1 MNSNAQFAQR
11 LMGSI
16 ETSMQMVIFQLQIV
30 ANAMCQRSAFS
41 ASPALLSKVLDG
53 VKMLKLSTTIIHR
66 LCATPKSTLNVAM
79 YLRGSVR
86 SMLVGEPLWRIARKR
101 CLVLLAGLCLA
112 IATPAQATKDATKK
126 PSIDSLKLY
135 AHSRIIDW
143 KEMKCFDI
151 LITKESNWRVEA
163 INPNGNHFGLG
174 QMRNT
179 KYRNLDG
186 FRMIDWTLRYID
198 HRYSGQIC
206 NGALAHWRK
215 HGWH

>member
-1 MNSNAQFAQR
+1 M
-11 LMGSI
+11 
-16 ETSMQMVIFQLQIV
+16 
-30 ANAMCQRSAFS
+30 
-41 ASPALLSKVLDG
+41 K
-53 VKMLKLSTTIIHR
+53 KLSTDIIHR

-101 CLVLLAGLCLA
+101 CLVLLAALCFA
-112 IATPAQATKDATKK
+112 SATPAQATQDATKK
-126 PSIDSLKLY
+126 PSINSLKLY
-135 AHSRIIDW
+135 AHSRIVDW
-143 KEMKCFDI
+143 QEMKCFDI

-186 FRMIDWTLRYID
+186 YRMIDWTLRYIN
-198 HRYSGQIC
+198 HRYQGKIC

>member
-1 MNSNAQFAQR
+1 M
-11 LMGSI
+11 I
-16 ETSMQMVIFQLQIV
+16 
-30 ANAMCQRSAFS
+30 
-41 ASPALLSKVLDG
+41 
-53 VKMLKLSTTIIHR
+53 KLSTGVMHR
-66 LCATPKSTLNVAM
+66 LLETPNITLKLDR

-101 CLVLLAGLCLA
+101 CLVLLAALCLA
-112 IATPAQATKDATKK
+112 SATPAQATQDATKK

-135 AHSRIIDW
+135 AHSRIVNY
-143 KEMKCFDI
+143 KQFQCFNM

-186 FRMIDWTLRYID
+186 FRMIDWTLRYIT
-198 HRYSGQIC
+198 HRYSGSSC
-206 NGALAHWRK
+206 KAYAHWQK